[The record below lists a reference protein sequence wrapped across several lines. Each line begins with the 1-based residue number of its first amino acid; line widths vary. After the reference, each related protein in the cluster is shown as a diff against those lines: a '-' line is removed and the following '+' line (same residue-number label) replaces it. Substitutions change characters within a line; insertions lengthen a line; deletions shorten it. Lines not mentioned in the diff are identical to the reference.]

1 MGSVDFESALS
12 HCLRAEQEQNR
23 RLRERVSELEFEAE
37 EARKAKCKYW
47 DVCRSTCTIEKKSV
61 S

>member
-23 RLRERVSELEFEAE
+23 RLRERVSELEFEVE
-37 EARKAKCKYW
+37 EARKAKCK
-47 DVCRSTCTIEKKSV
+47 I
-61 S
+61 